1 MKPRLLRTACLI
13 GQLQDDRQYG
23 FADTVCLVRPTKLHG
38 LSSGYLPYLLHLANN
53 FNLHT
58 SWLYQYLR

>member
-38 LSSGYLPYLLHLANN
+38 LSSGYLPYLLHLAKISIYIKVGYIS
-53 FNLHT
+53 T
-58 SWLYQYLR
+58 